1 MQLDFSI
8 NLSESVLE
16 KLKRDLK
23 DNKKEAVK
31 FINDCLK
38 KNA

>member
-1 MQLDFSI
+1 MQLDYSI

-31 FINDCLK
+31 FINDRFK